1 MANYDFAST
10 LMQPHV
16 VLPEQFFGA
25 PNSPPLSPERR
36 LMLAVL
42 EEAVL
47 TLLRQRRQGSKQA
60 RRAVHEAER
69 WIEQTEPSWPFS
81 FESICAALQLDA
93 DYVRQ
98 GLRGII
104 ERRAATEAP
113 RSSLFPFA
121 RRVAGR
127 RHKVGLLLPH
137 RKATHACS

>member
-1 MANYDFAST
+1 MANHDSASA
-10 LMQPHV
+10 LMRPDV

-25 PNSPPLSPERR
+25 PNSPPMSPERR

-47 TLLRQRRQGSKQA
+47 TLLRHRRQPA
-60 RRAVHEAER
+60 RRPRRAARDAAH
-69 WIEQTEPSWPFS
+69 WIEQSDPSWPFS

-98 GLRGII
+98 GLRAITESAGGAD
-104 ERRAATEAP
+104 AA

-137 RKATHACS
+137 RKASGASS